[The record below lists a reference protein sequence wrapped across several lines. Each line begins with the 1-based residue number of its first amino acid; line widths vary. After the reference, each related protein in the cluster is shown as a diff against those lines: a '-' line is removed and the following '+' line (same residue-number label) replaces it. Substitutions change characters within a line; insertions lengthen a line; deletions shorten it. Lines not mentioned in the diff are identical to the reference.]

1 MLTINLKQELI
12 NFVNYLDIHTA
23 TILFRQTS
31 NAKNSNIIRIL
42 NNFLHLIMAQPNKKT
57 LTIIQPDDF
66 HLHLRDG
73 DVLKS
78 TVKQAAKQFHRA
90 IIMPNLK
97 LPVTTTKQAEEYRQ
111 RILSQLPRNSSFQPL
126 MTLYL
131 TDNTSSKEI
140 QKAKKSGFVHGIK
153 LYPAGATTNSDAGV
167 TALSKCMETLEEMQ
181 KQGMPLLMHGEVTDP
196 DVDIFDREAVFI
208 DKVLIPLRK
217 NLPDLKIVFEHITTK
232 AAVEY
237 VTNAEGFIGATV
249 TPQHL
254 LFNRNHLLVGGIHP
268 HYYCLPILKRE
279 ENRQALLKA
288 ITQKNRRFFAGTDSA
303 PHAKEAKE
311 NACGCAGCYSASHAI
326 ELYTMI
332 FEQQN
337 ALDQLEWFTA
347 INGPKFYN
355 LSVNR
360 TTITLEKKTWN
371 IPKSLPFGNDQ
382 VVPLMA
388 GKILNW
394 KLISS
399 EE

>member
-1 MLTINLKQELI
+1 MTQQN
-12 NFVNYLDIHTA
+12 T
-23 TILFRQTS
+23 
-31 NAKNSNIIRIL
+31 
-42 NNFLHLIMAQPNKKT
+42 KT

-73 DVLKS
+73 EVLQS
-78 TVKQAAKQFHRA
+78 TVTQAAKQFRRA

-97 LPVTTTKQAEEYRQ
+97 PPITTTKQATEYRKL
-111 RILSQLPRNSSFQPL
+111 ILAQLPSNTDFQPL

-131 TDNTSSKEI
+131 TDNTPPEEIVRAKE
-140 QKAKKSGFVHGIK
+140 SGIVHGIK

-167 TALSKCMETLEEMQ
+167 TSLSNCIKTLEEMQ
-181 KQGMPLLMHGEVTDP
+181 KQGIPLLMHGEVTDP

-217 NLPDLKIVFEHITTK
+217 MLPDLKVVFEHITTK
-232 AAVEY
+232 AAAEY
-237 VTNAEGFIGATV
+237 VTDAEGFIGATV

-268 HYYCLPILKRE
+268 HYYCLPILKKE

-288 ITQKNRRFFAGTDSA
+288 VTQNNRRFFAGTDSA
-303 PHAKEAKE
+303 PHAKGAKE

-326 ELYTMI
+326 ELYATV

-337 ALDQLEWFTA
+337 ALEHLEWFTA

-355 LSVNR
+355 LAVNR
-360 TTITLEKKTWN
+360 TTITLEKRDWQ
-371 IPKSLPFGNDQ
+371 IPESLPFGSDK

-388 GKILNW
+388 GENLTW
-394 KLISS
+394 KLV
-399 EE
+399 

>member
-1 MLTINLKQELI
+1 
-12 NFVNYLDIHTA
+12 
-23 TILFRQTS
+23 
-31 NAKNSNIIRIL
+31 
-42 NNFLHLIMAQPNKKT
+42 MAQSDTKT

-73 DVLKS
+73 DVLQS
-78 TVKQAAKQFHRA
+78 TAVQAARQFHRA

-97 LPVTTTKQAEEYRQ
+97 PPVTTTEQAGEYRQ
-111 RILSQLPRNSSFQPL
+111 RILAQLPQDTAFQPL

-131 TDNTSSKEI
+131 TDNTSPEEI
-140 QKAKKSGFVHGIK
+140 RKAKESGFVYGVK

-167 TALSKCMETLEEMQ
+167 TSLSKCIAVLEEMQ

-217 NLPDLKIVFEHITTK
+217 DLPDLKIVFEHITTK
-232 AAVEY
+232 AAAEY
-237 VTNAEGFIGATV
+237 VTDAEGFIGATV

-288 ITQKNRRFFAGTDSA
+288 VTQKNRRFFAGTDSA
-303 PHAKEAKE
+303 PHAKNTKE

-326 ELYTMI
+326 ELYATV

-337 ALDQLEWFTA
+337 ALEHLEWFTS

-355 LSVNR
+355 LAVNK
-360 TTITLEKKTWN
+360 TTVILEKRSWQ
-371 IPKSLPFGNDQ
+371 IPESLPFGNNR
-382 VVPLMA
+382 VVPLM
-388 GKILNW
+388 GGETLGW
-394 KLISS
+394 KLVQS
-399 EE
+399 

>member
-1 MLTINLKQELI
+1 MTQQN
-12 NFVNYLDIHTA
+12 T
-23 TILFRQTS
+23 
-31 NAKNSNIIRIL
+31 
-42 NNFLHLIMAQPNKKT
+42 KT

-73 DVLKS
+73 EVLQS
-78 TVKQAAKQFHRA
+78 TVTQAAKQFRRA

-97 LPVTTTKQAEEYRQ
+97 PPITTTKQATEYRKL
-111 RILSQLPRNSSFQPL
+111 ILAQLPSNTDFQPL

-131 TDNTSSKEI
+131 TDNTPPEEIVRAKE
-140 QKAKKSGFVHGIK
+140 SGIVHGIK

-167 TALSKCMETLEEMQ
+167 TSLSNCIKTLEEMQ
-181 KQGMPLLMHGEVTDP
+181 KQGIPLLMHGEVTDP

-217 NLPDLKIVFEHITTK
+217 MLPDLKVVFEHITTK
-232 AAVEY
+232 AAAEY
-237 VTNAEGFIGATV
+237 VTDAEGFIGATV

-288 ITQKNRRFFAGTDSA
+288 VTQNNRRFFAGTDSA
-303 PHAKEAKE
+303 PHAKGAKE

-326 ELYTMI
+326 ELYATV

-337 ALDQLEWFTA
+337 ALEHLEWFTA

-355 LSVNR
+355 LAVNR
-360 TTITLEKKTWN
+360 TTITLEKRDWQ
-371 IPKSLPFGNDQ
+371 IPESLPFGSDK

-388 GKILNW
+388 GENLTW
-394 KLISS
+394 KLV
-399 EE
+399 

>member
-1 MLTINLKQELI
+1 
-12 NFVNYLDIHTA
+12 
-23 TILFRQTS
+23 
-31 NAKNSNIIRIL
+31 
-42 NNFLHLIMAQPNKKT
+42 MAQPDTKT

-73 DVLKS
+73 DVLQS
-78 TVKQAAKQFHRA
+78 TVVQAAEQFHRA

-97 LPVTTTKQAEEYRQ
+97 PPVTTTEQAGRYRQ
-111 RILSQLPRNSSFQPL
+111 RILEQLPQDTPFQPL

-131 TDNTSSKEI
+131 TDNTPPEEI
-140 QKAKKSGFVHGIK
+140 RKAKESGFVHGVK

-167 TALSKCMETLEEMQ
+167 TALSKCMATLEEMQ

-217 NLPDLKIVFEHITTK
+217 DLPDLKIVFEHITTK
-232 AAVEY
+232 AAAEY
-237 VTNAEGFIGATV
+237 VTDAEGFIGATV

-288 ITQKNRRFFAGTDSA
+288 VTQKNRRFFAGTDSA
-303 PHAKEAKE
+303 PHAKGAKE
-311 NACGCAGCYSASHAI
+311 NACGCAGCYSSSHAI
-326 ELYTMI
+326 ELYATV
-332 FEQQN
+332 FEQQD
-337 ALDQLEWFTA
+337 ALEQLEWFTG

-355 LSVNR
+355 LAVNK
-360 TTITLEKKTWN
+360 TTVTLEKKTWQV
-371 IPKSLPFGNDQ
+371 PESLPFGKDQ

-388 GKILNW
+388 GEALGW
-394 KLISS
+394 KLVHGTK
-399 EE
+399 

>member
-1 MLTINLKQELI
+1 
-12 NFVNYLDIHTA
+12 
-23 TILFRQTS
+23 
-31 NAKNSNIIRIL
+31 
-42 NNFLHLIMAQPNKKT
+42 MAQPDTKT

-73 DVLKS
+73 DVLQS
-78 TVKQAAKQFHRA
+78 TAPQAARQFHRA

-97 LPVTTTKQAEEYRQ
+97 PPVITTEQAGAYRQ
-111 RILSQLPRNSSFQPL
+111 RILAQLPQDTAFQPL

-131 TDNTSSKEI
+131 TDNTPPEEI
-140 QKAKKSGFVHGIK
+140 RKAKESGFVHGVK
-153 LYPAGATTNSDAGV
+153 LYPAGATTNSDDGV
-167 TALSKCMETLEEMQ
+167 TSLSKCMATLEEMQ

-217 NLPDLKIVFEHITTK
+217 DLPDLKIVFEHITTK
-232 AAVEY
+232 SAAEY
-237 VTNAEGFIGATV
+237 VTDAEGFIGATI

-288 ITQKNRRFFAGTDSA
+288 VTQKNQRFFAGTDSA
-303 PHAKEAKE
+303 PHAKGTKE

-326 ELYTMI
+326 ELYATV
-332 FEQQN
+332 FEQQG
-337 ALDQLEWFTA
+337 ALEHLEWFTS

-355 LSVNR
+355 LAVNR
-360 TTITLEKKTWN
+360 TTVTLEKRSWQ
-371 IPKSLPFGNDQ
+371 IPEALPFGNDR

-388 GKILNW
+388 GETLGW
-394 KLISS
+394 KLVQS
-399 EE
+399 

>member
-1 MLTINLKQELI
+1 MTQQN
-12 NFVNYLDIHTA
+12 T
-23 TILFRQTS
+23 
-31 NAKNSNIIRIL
+31 
-42 NNFLHLIMAQPNKKT
+42 KT

-73 DVLKS
+73 KVLQS
-78 TVKQAAKQFHRA
+78 TVTQAARQFRRA

-97 LPVTTTKQAEEYRQ
+97 PPITTTKHATEYRK
-111 RILSQLPRNSSFQPL
+111 RILAQLPSNTDFQPL

-131 TDNTSSKEI
+131 TDNTPPEEIVRAKE
-140 QKAKKSGFVHGIK
+140 SGIVHGIK

-167 TALSKCMETLEEMQ
+167 TSLSNCIKTLEEMQ
-181 KQGMPLLMHGEVTDP
+181 KQGIPLLMHGEVTDP

-217 NLPDLKIVFEHITTK
+217 MLPDLKVVFEHITTK
-232 AAVEY
+232 AAAEY
-237 VTNAEGFIGATV
+237 VTDAEGFIGATV

-288 ITQKNRRFFAGTDSA
+288 VTQNNRRFFAGTDSA
-303 PHAKEAKE
+303 PHAKGAKE

-326 ELYTMI
+326 ELYATV

-337 ALDQLEWFTA
+337 ALEHLEWFTA

-355 LSVNR
+355 LAVNR
-360 TTITLEKKTWN
+360 TTITLEKRDWQ
-371 IPKSLPFGNDQ
+371 IPESLPFGSDK

-388 GKILNW
+388 GENLTW
-394 KLISS
+394 KLV
-399 EE
+399 